1 MENSYEKDLPW
12 IDTHTHLH
20 AKRFNRERG
29 NILQW
34 MWENG
39 MRNVEIPIEYDS
51 NFLMREKLAVFENA
65 RFAVGVHPTRVSK
78 ITVKD
83 TRKQLEKLAVHP
95 DTVAIGE
102 TGLDFH
108 VAILDTEF
116 VNQMEEWFEYFL
128 DLADQVNLPVIL
140 HTREADERILEILKK
155 KRRQFKG
162 VIHCFQGDIELA
174 NQYIE
179 LGFYL
184 GIGGSVTYA
193 DRCSVLRKAITDI
206 PMERIVLET
215 DCPYLT
221 PELLEVYNTPKNLPL
236 IAETIVELKDLDAGE
251 VKAKTTK
258 NAQTLFGLW

>member
-1 MENSYEKDLPW
+1 MEKNYEKDLPW

-20 AKRFNRERG
+20 VKRFNRERE

-34 MWENG
+34 MQDTG

-51 NFLMREKLAVFENA
+51 NFRMREKLAGFENA

-78 ITVKD
+78 ITARDAK
-83 TRKQLEKLAVHP
+83 KQMEKLAVYQ
-95 DTVAIGE
+95 DTVAMGE

-108 VAILDTEF
+108 VATLDAEF

-128 DLADQVNLPVIL
+128 DLSDQVNLPLIL

-155 KRRQFKG
+155 KQRQFKG
-162 VIHCFQGDIELA
+162 LVHCFQGDIELA
-174 NQYIE
+174 DQYME

-184 GIGGSVTYA
+184 GIGGSVTYTG
-193 DRCSVLRKAITDI
+193 RCSALRKAMVDI
-206 PMERIVLET
+206 PIERIVLET

-221 PELLEVYNTPKNLPL
+221 PEPLKGYNTPKNLSL
-236 IAETIVELKDLDAGE
+236 IAETIAELKDLDVGK
-251 VKAKTTK
+251 VKAETAK
-258 NAQTLFGLW
+258 NAQTLFGVW

>member
-29 NILQW
+29 NILRW
-34 MWENG
+34 MQDTG
-39 MRNVEIPIEYDS
+39 IRNIEIPIEYDS
-51 NFLMREKLAVFENA
+51 NFLMREKLAGFENA
-65 RFAVGVHPTRVSK
+65 RFAAGVHPTRVSK
-78 ITVKD
+78 ITAKD
-83 TRKQLEKLAVHP
+83 ARKQLEKLAVYP

-108 VAILDTEF
+108 VATLDTEF

-162 VIHCFQGDIELA
+162 VIHCFQGDIKLA
-174 NQYIE
+174 NQYME
-179 LGFYL
+179 FGFYL
-184 GIGGSVTYA
+184 GIGGLVTYT
-193 DRCSVLRKAITDI
+193 DRCSVLRKAMTDI
-206 PMERIVLET
+206 PIERIVLET

-221 PELLEVYNTPKNLPL
+221 PEPLEGYNTPKNLPL
-236 IAETIVELKDLDAGE
+236 IAETIAELKDLDAGK
-251 VKAKTTK
+251 VKAENVK